1 MVNLNLD
8 YIVDEV
14 VKRLQIDE
22 DEGIL
27 VESSGRHVHLSS
39 EHVEQLFG
47 KGYQLVKK
55 RNLSQFGQYLCEEK
69 VALIGPKSILNN
81 VSVLGPI
88 RDFSQ
93 VEISKTDAVSIGI
106 NAPVKIS
113 GSIENSGKIIVATSM
128 AAVTLKKGL
137 IVAKRHIHLTPGDAL
152 KYVVKDNEAVS
163 IDIGGERGVV
173 LKNVIVRVSDK
184 FSSAVHLDYDE
195 ANACGFYKGMRA
207 KIVR

>member
-69 VALIGPKSILNN
+69 VALIGPKGILNS
-81 VSVLGPI
+81 VSVLGPS